1 VYGVTKTAIVVG
13 GASGIGWQTARQLL
27 GAGWTVWIFDVRP
40 TSADLQPTSELA
52 QRLHYVRC
60 DVCDPTSIEE
70 AFANIAGALDAL
82 VYTAGVT
89 RSGALESTTLED
101 ARLMFDVNFLGAWL
115 SIRAA
120 LPSLRINAS
129 TDEPARV
136 VVVGSVGGIRLKAA
150 NGFYGATKAG
160 LHALAQV
167 FAVELAPSGVTVN
180 AVAPGSTNTPMQAA
194 AQALNVPGFKVSG
207 PSPLGRIGEPEDVA
221 NAIVFL
227 LGDEARYINGVVLPV
242 DGGTRAAFISR

>member
-1 VYGVTKTAIVVG
+1 VAKAAVVAG
-13 GASGIGWQTARQLL
+13 GASGIGWQTAKQLL
-27 GAGWTVWIFDVRP
+27 GAGWTVWIFDISSP
-40 TSADLQPTSELA
+40 SANDEIPNEVTEQ
-52 QRLHYVRC
+52 LHYVRC
-60 DVCDPTSIEE
+60 DVRDPTSIEE
-70 AFANIAGALDAL
+70 AFANVAGALDAL

-89 RSGALESTTLED
+89 RSGELESTTLED
-101 ARLMFDVNFLGAWL
+101 ARLMLGVNLLGAWL

-120 LPSLRINAS
+120 LPLLRINAS
-129 TDEPARV
+129 TDDPARV
-136 VVVGSVGGIRLKAA
+136 VVVGSIGGIRLKAA

-167 FAVELAPSGVTVN
+167 FAVELAPSGITVN

-194 AQALNVPGFKVSG
+194 AQASNVPGFKVSG